1 MDHGA
6 GRNSPV
12 LNASG
17 SPTSTGGMFCS
28 HLYFILHSEKKCI
41 KFFTNEVDNLSI
53 IVTITHM
60 WSAFSLGQYDNYP
73 SLLRHN
79 ALNNSIGNPRL
90 PPYPHPITVYP
101 LAQIKQPLMAGR
113 GSSKTGSPSHTAS
126 DNWILVTAC
135 FSTPRVWVGGTPSLA
150 VDKRGNSLHNF
161 CVMHSCCL

>member
-1 MDHGA
+1 M
-6 GRNSPV
+6 SV
-12 LNASG
+12 
-17 SPTSTGGMFCS
+17 TGVV
-28 HLYFILHSEKKCI
+28 YFRCISVTGTYMYCIFMVIVYLLVTCILCI
-41 KFFTNEVDNLSI
+41 AISYMYCI
-53 IVTITHM
+53 
-60 WSAFSLGQYDNYP
+60 LGQYDNYP

-90 PPYPHPITVYP
+90 PPYPHPITVFP

-150 VDKRGNSLHNF
+150 VEKRGRYS
-161 CVMHSCCL
+161 

>member
-1 MDHGA
+1 
-6 GRNSPV
+6 
-12 LNASG
+12 
-17 SPTSTGGMFCS
+17 MFYS
-28 HLYFILHSEKKCI
+28 AY
-41 KFFTNEVDNLSI
+41 NENI
-53 IVTITHM
+53 EVTII

-113 GSSKTGSPSHTAS
+113 GSSKSGSPSHTAS

-150 VDKRGNSLHNF
+150 VDKRGNSQYCTVLCTAVVCKFIDLQVIYIILIH
-161 CVMHSCCL
+161 CL